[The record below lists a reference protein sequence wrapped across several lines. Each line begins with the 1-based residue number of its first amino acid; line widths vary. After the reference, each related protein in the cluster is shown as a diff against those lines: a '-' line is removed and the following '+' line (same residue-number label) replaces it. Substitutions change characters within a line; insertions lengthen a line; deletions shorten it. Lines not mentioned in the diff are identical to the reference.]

1 MDTGV
6 MTLTVGT
13 AGISIALF
21 RSGPGQPIDIALSRT
36 SLLFPLATAIIGKP
50 LKMVTVKQEKLNAI
64 KFLAQSKLANVA
76 NMISQTTQGGGISS
90 IEFRKV
96 L

>member
-1 MDTGV
+1 MDTGII
-6 MTLTVGT
+6 TSRVGT
-13 AGISIALF
+13 AGVSIALF
-21 RSGPGQPIDIALSRT
+21 WSGPGHPIDIALSRT
-36 SLLFPLATAIIGKP
+36 SLLLPLATAIIGKP

-90 IEFRKV
+90 IEFHKV